1 MRVTVIFPDNAV
13 YVDGVHRNVALPSYD
28 PNWRAIQWYD
38 TYGDVEVKVGSPFLV
53 KDFEV
58 VTPFVQAWESAA
70 PVASISQSNS
80 GQPATGVE
88 EM

>member
-13 YVDGVHRNVALPSYD
+13 YVDGVHRHVALPSYD

-38 TYGDVEVKVGSPFLV
+38 TYGDVEVKIGAPLLV
-53 KDFEV
+53 EDFEV
-58 VTPFVQAWESAA
+58 VAPFVQAWEAVTPA
-70 PVASISQSNS
+70 PVVPQ